1 MLLFKISRHGVGEVS
16 LGGCQ
21 VKWVTINM
29 TLSNRTQWQIYF
41 PTKANAYNATK

>member
-21 VKWVTINM
+21 VKWVIDM